1 MNQPL
6 TDVAKPAVAET
17 QAPDSPWTGIARGQS
32 FFVDD
37 GIRRL
42 ADKAILYARAGI
54 CVHFRGPAGAGKT
67 SLAIH
72 VAEALG
78 RPVSFITGNDGLTST
93 DFVGREIG
101 QSSIS
106 IVDRYVQTVR
116 RTETMTRSEWKDSLL
131 AVAMERGHTLVYDE
145 FTRASPEANSTLLSV
160 LEEGVLVVTDQA
172 SERNCIRAHPCFRI
186 LLTSN
191 PHDYVGVN
199 SAPDALIDRVLTL
212 NVDTPPIETL
222 TGIVAQ
228 RSGIDRATAGRIVRL
243 VRAAQGETQ
252 IRSLTSIRTA
262 VMIARIAAFAR
273 HDGPVPDGAIAEA
286 ASDVLAGR
294 GASIDLPE
302 VTRLLAET

>member
-6 TDVAKPAVAET
+6 TDVAKLAVSET
-17 QAPDSPWTGIARGQS
+17 PAPDSPWTGIAPGRS
-32 FFVDD
+32 FFIDD

-54 CVHFRGPAGAGKT
+54 CVHLCGPAGAGKT
-67 SLAIH
+67 SLALH

-78 RPVSFITGNDGLTST
+78 RPVSFIAGNDGLTST

-116 RTETMTRSEWKDSLL
+116 RTETMTRSEWKESML

-145 FTRASPEANSTLLSV
+145 FTRASPKANSTLLSV
-160 LEEGVLVVTDQA
+160 LEEGVLIVTDQA
-172 SERNCIRAHPCFRI
+172 SERSCIRAHPCCRI

-191 PHDYVGVN
+191 PHDYVGAN
-199 SAPDALIDRVLTL
+199 SAPDALMDRVLTL
-212 NVDTPPIETL
+212 NIDTPPIETL

-228 RSGIDRATAGRIVRL
+228 RSGVDPATAGRIVRL
-243 VRAAQGETQ
+243 VRAAQEATQ
-252 IRSLTSIRTA
+252 VRSLTSIRTA
-262 VMIARIAAFAR
+262 IMIARIAAFAR
-273 HDGPVPDGAIAEA
+273 RDGPAPDAAIAEA
-286 ASDVLAGR
+286 AADILAGR
-294 GASIDLPE
+294 GAAIDLPE
-302 VTRLLAET
+302 VTRLLADT